1 MHQFIICLNTASDP
15 VKECEDYCGNLHDVG
30 DQYLAP
36 DGCNT
41 CVCFEEGPACDEE
54 LCPS

>member
-41 CVCFEEGPACDEE
+41 CVCFEEGPAYDEE